1 MAVREILLLGDE
13 RLYQVSQAVTK
24 EELPD
29 LAQTVTDLHDTLMD
43 FRAKYGA
50 GRAIAAP
57 QINVLK
63 RLIYLNIDKPLV
75 FINPELKFMGD
86 EKQELWDDCM
96 SFPGLI
102 VKVLRYKHC
111 WLRYKDVNWQDQELE
126 LADDLAE
133 LLQHEYDHLDG
144 ILAVQR
150 AIDNRSLKLELPDRY

>member
-63 RLIYLNIDKPLV
+63 RLIYLNIDKPW
-75 FINPELKFMGD
+75 FY
-86 EKQELWDDCM
+86 Q
-96 SFPGLI
+96 S
-102 VKVLRYKHC
+102 
-111 WLRYKDVNWQDQELE
+111 
-126 LADDLAE
+126 
-133 LLQHEYDHLDG
+133 
-144 ILAVQR
+144 
-150 AIDNRSLKLELPDRY
+150 